1 MPAAGAAA
9 AAGSRPAR
17 RAAARAAASSG
28 TTAGAAR
35 RGCERRGARV
45 TALLRRCRRLA
56 AVRATLLARAGR
68 RPVALRLAGLTRVL
82 ALLAGVL
89 AGLTRV
95 LTRLARGSGVL
106 ALLAGVRAGLAVL
119 TRVLAL
125 LALTGVLALLAGLA
139 GVGLLAGVLA
149 LLAGLA
155 RVLPRG
161 AVDALLAGLAGL
173 AGVPALR
180 EAGALAVLRA
190 GLGAEHEPQH
200 EADDAEQ
207 HEAADQE
214 PDPRRRAGLVGAPGV
229 GRGRA
234 VVGPLVRALV
244 GAGARGAAGQGRAAR
259 RHLVDLADHRRP
271 RHGVA
276 VDLTVG
282 LRHLAGERDGDLD
295 VETLHH
301 LPRHL
306 VGRRVT
312 RVRVELLA
320 RHVHRAAHDVVVA
333 LAGDG
338 DRVGGAGV
346 ELRDRLVGVG
356 DLGAGVAVLRVRLLR
371 RALRHLGLHL
381 GAHLVPELLGV
392 RPHRLGDLVG
402 ERHDDAAVERV
413 VLVEGD
419 GHVHPHAPREEQCE
433 GGEEG
438 TEAESSAQG

>member
-1 MPAAGAAA
+1 M
-9 AAGSRPAR
+9 
-17 RAAARAAASSG
+17 
-28 TTAGAAR
+28 
-35 RGCERRGARV
+35 
-45 TALLRRCRRLA
+45 
-56 AVRATLLARAGR
+56 
-68 RPVALRLAGLTRVL
+68 
-82 ALLAGVL
+82 
-89 AGLTRV
+89 
-95 LTRLARGSGVL
+95 
-106 ALLAGVRAGLAVL
+106 RAGLAVL
-119 TRVLAL
+119 ARVLAL
-125 LALTGVLALLAGLA
+125 LALPGVLALLAR
-139 GVGLLAGVLA
+139 VRLLAGVLA

-155 RVLPRG
+155 RVLTRR
-161 AVDALLAGLAGL
+161 AVDALLSGL

-180 EAGALAVLRA
+180 EARALAVLRA
-190 GLGAEHEPQH
+190 GLRAEHEPQH

-214 PDPRRRAGLVGAPGV
+214 PDPRRRAGPVGAVRV

-244 GAGARGAAGQGRAAR
+244 RPRARGAAGHGRAAR
-259 RHLVDLADHRRP
+259 RHLVDLADHRGP

-276 VDLTVG
+276 VDLAVG
-282 LRHLAGERDGDLD
+282 LGHLAGERDGDLD

-312 RVRVELLA
+312 RVRVELLT
-320 RHVHRAAHDVVVA
+320 RHVHRAAHDVLVA

-392 RPHRLGDLVG
+392 RAHGLGDLVR